1 MAKVNKLPEPSKATL
16 LEIVRPCHQQIVADE
31 VTATSGDEGIL
42 RPGTICT
49 KFQAKLKGVAEN
61 FKKLMS
67 TAEIRRR
74 SLVFWFIF
82 LTVSMVYYGLVFS
95 TNLTSDPFL
104 LVFLG

>member
-1 MAKVNKLPEPSKATL
+1 MAKVNKFPKPSKEAL
-16 LEIVRPCHQQIVADE
+16 LEYIRQAHQQPPPREQEERVLENGE
-31 VTATSGDEGIL
+31 VNLKSASSKFKHRL
-42 RPGTICT
+42 R
-49 KFQAKLKGVAEN
+49 GVAEN

-67 TAEIRRR
+67 TAEIRKR
-74 SLVFWFIF
+74 SLVFWTIF